1 MVKGY
6 DPTKSDFSSLFMNYL
21 FEIWNANP
29 SISLS
34 QSEKYVK
41 YWLENSE
48 YSSKIYQAF
57 KAINIKPQ
65 IKLKKKCN
73 LSKEQLIDEADEHF
87 PTTSN
92 EDEIT
97 MCLDNV
103 RNKVELKEHLDREMT
118 LLYLRK
124 LHQKDSDSIE
134 EKEKKLMEDIYE
146 SCYSGYRNYM
156 MPEKVTKDLSL
167 VCSKY
172 LFFRK
177 TKNSLPIDRLFRYT
191 TKLSEDLLL

>member
-1 MVKGY
+1 
-6 DPTKSDFSSLFMNYL
+6 
-21 FEIWNANP
+21 
-29 SISLS
+29 
-34 QSEKYVK
+34 
-41 YWLENSE
+41 
-48 YSSKIYQAF
+48 
-57 KAINIKPQ
+57 
-65 IKLKKKCN
+65 
-73 LSKEQLIDEADEHF
+73 
-87 PTTSN
+87 
-92 EDEIT
+92 